1 MKRIE
6 NVILKVGA
14 LLLVVASAL
23 RHNNTISCFLALF
36 GLAMLFAV
44 TSLSFRRYIA
54 NGKSCGNVRI
64 AAVIFYVVC
73 ILAIIFI
80 SILIVKNR
88 F

>member
-14 LLLVVASAL
+14 LLLVVASA
-23 RHNNTISCFLALF
+23 RRNNTISCFLALF